1 MEVVIIELKGQH
13 YGLPAAS
20 VVEVLDALPVTPLP
34 FAPAY
39 VDGLVNVAGRVVPQL
54 DAALRLGGTEAVATD
69 QGSVL
74 VVTACGAPCAV
85 HVDKVLTKAS
95 IPEEEIAR
103 REGRPAPAADVETTE
118 TAETAETIAMIAV
131 TGEFPWHGRSVLLVD
146 ADVFSIDGVVPVG
159 VPESGGGLLGQ
170 AVLVIEGSAAEA
182 DTGGLACLVVACRGE
197 RYALP
202 LSEVG
207 EVVDVGAI
215 TRLPHAPREMRGLAL
230 LRGSP
235 LLALSLGV
243 LLGGRD
249 DAAEP
254 VMVVVDAGGHRLGL
268 LVERVIGIERFAADA
283 LQEAHDGREIGGYLV
298 GRDGAMVGLLKLAG
312 LLTDERIADYRGFL
326 ISSRLE
332 NAMSHQTGQT
342 DTVRRLLAFRVGRE
356 YCALP
361 LEWVERIEE
370 YQAVTDVPHDTE
382 AGLTGV
388 VQIQGEV
395 ALVVNLGRVMG
406 LAGVGH
412 GAFLVV
418 RLDGAL
424 WALAVDR
431 VERMVDIRESD
442 IEPVKRAANDYIDA
456 VGRLDGR
463 LLSILTLAPLRD
475 AA

>member
-1 MEVVIIELKGQH
+1 MDIVIIELKGQH
-13 YGLPAAS
+13 YGLPAAN
-20 VVEVLDALPVTPLP
+20 VVEVLEPLPVTPLP
-34 FAPAY
+34 FAPPY
-39 VDGLVNVAGRVVPQL
+39 VDGLVNVAGRVVPQI
-54 DAALRLGGTEAVATD
+54 DAALRLGGAEAVGAG

-74 VVTACGAPCAV
+74 VAIACGAPCAV
-85 HVDKVLTKAS
+85 HVDKVLTKATVQ
-95 IPEEEIAR
+95 EGDIAH
-103 REGRPAPAADVETTE
+103 REDRLA
-118 TAETAETIAMIAV
+118 TAGDAKTAGHIAV
-131 TGEFPWHGRSVLLVD
+131 TGEFPWNGLSVLLVD
-146 ADVFSIDGVVPVG
+146 ADVFSIDGIVPVG
-159 VPESGGGLLGQ
+159 VPDGGGGLLGQ
-170 AVLVIEGSAAEA
+170 AVLASESGEPVAAA
-182 DTGGLACLVVACRGE
+182 GFACLIVACRGE

-207 EVVDVGAI
+207 EVVAVGAL
-215 TRLPHAPREMRGLAL
+215 TLLPHAPREMRGLAL

-235 LLALSLGV
+235 LLALSLGA

-254 VMVVVDAGGHRLGL
+254 VMVVVESHGHRLGL
-268 LVERVIGIERFAADA
+268 LAERVIGIERFAADA
-283 LQEAHDGREIGGYLV
+283 LQEAHEGREIGGYLV
-298 GRDGAMVGLLKLAG
+298 GRDAAMVGLLKLAG
-312 LLTDERIADYRGFL
+312 LLSAERLADYRGFL

-332 NAMSHQTGQT
+332 NAMSHETGKT
-342 DTVRRLLAFRVGRE
+342 ETLRRMLAFRVGGE

-361 LEWVERIEE
+361 LEAVERIEE
-370 YQAVTDVPHDTE
+370 YQTATEVPHDTE

-395 ALVVNLGRVMG
+395 ALVVNLGSAMG
-406 LAGVGH
+406 LAGVGN

-431 VERMVDIRESD
+431 VERMVDLRESD

-463 LLSILTLAPLRD
+463 LLSILTLDPLRD